1 MFVIRALQNNRIC
14 NKSDVSQKK
23 MYTCMQVAPLIG
35 DSVEYLNQAWESGK
49 RILVE
54 GANATMLD
62 LDFGTYPFVTSSN
75 PSIGGV
81 ASGLGLAPTKFEA
94 IIGVVHIWLSRSLQA
109 LSGAASSLSFLNKS
123 TYTSLKVL
131 CLADLDCHSL
141 LTHA

>member
-1 MFVIRALQNNRIC
+1 MYCLLTAQCGSLFFNNPIIAFPA
-14 NKSDVSQKK
+14 
-23 MYTCMQVAPLIG
+23 QVAPFIG
-35 DSVEYLNQAWESGK
+35 DSVEYLNDAWESGK

-94 IIGVVHIWLSRSLQA
+94 IIGVVCSAPRSGLPDPTPEK
-109 LSGAASSLSFLNKS
+109 LLGA
-123 TYTSLKVL
+123 
-131 CLADLDCHSL
+131 
-141 LTHA
+141 